1 MVIINFFKIAF
12 ILGFLVFIHEGGHF
26 LAAKFFNIK
35 VEKFSIG
42 FGPKIITKKGKET
55 EYSVSLVPFGG
66 YVQMLGETER
76 NEDKRSFNNAKLWK
90 RVVVVLAGPIVNIIF
105 AIIVYFIL
113 VMFSGIIVM
122 PVVSEI
128 LPEAKENLSEIKV
141 EDRIIEVNGK
151 KIRTVEDLNNE
162 LYDNNGENINI
173 KVYREG
179 KTLEYDIKP
188 TFYEERY
195 ILGIVMK
202 YSNNFTFGE
211 RIYYSYWKTIGFVA
225 SVGESLKL
233 LVTGR
238 VGLDQ
243 MTGPVGISN
252 IVIKTTGIQNFINLL
267 ALISVSL
274 GVTNLLPIPALDGG
288 RLLIFVVEAIRRK
301 PLEENLEMQIQAIGF
316 SFLILLSIYVTY
328 NDIFRIFER

>member
-1 MVIINFFKIAF
+1 MIIINFLKIAF
-12 ILGFLVFIHEGGHF
+12 ILGFLIFIHEGGHF
-26 LAAKFFNIK
+26 LAAKLFNIK

-42 FGPKIITKKGKET
+42 FGPRIITKKSKET
-55 EYSVSLVPFGG
+55 EYSVSLIPFGG

-76 NEDKRSFNNAKLWK
+76 NEDKRSFNNAKVWK
-90 RVVVVLAGPIVNIIF
+90 RMVVVLAGPFVNIIF

-113 VMFSGIIVM
+113 IMFSSVIVM
-122 PVVSEI
+122 PVVAEI
-128 LPEAKENLSEIKV
+128 LPEAEENLCEIKV
-141 EDRIIEVNGK
+141 EDRIIEMNGK
-151 KIRTVEDLNNE
+151 KIRTVEDLNNK
-162 LYDNNGENINI
+162 LYGNNGESVNI
-173 KVYREG
+173 KVLREG
-179 KTLEYDIKP
+179 TILEFEVNP

-202 YSNNFTFGE
+202 YSEDFTFKE
-211 RIYYSYWKTIGFVA
+211 RTYYSYWKTIGFVS
-225 SVGESLKL
+225 SVGESIKL
-233 LVTGR
+233 LLTGR
-238 VGLDQ
+238 VGLNQ

-252 IVIKTTGIQNFINLL
+252 IVVKTTGLQNFINLL

-288 RLLIFVVEAIRRK
+288 RLLLLIVEGVRRK

-316 SFLILLSIYVTY
+316 SFLIILSIYVTY

>member
-1 MVIINFFKIAF
+1 M
-12 ILGFLVFIHEGGHF
+12 
-26 LAAKFFNIK
+26 
-35 VEKFSIG
+35 
-42 FGPKIITKKGKET
+42 
-55 EYSVSLVPFGG
+55 
-66 YVQMLGETER
+66 
-76 NEDKRSFNNAKLWK
+76 
-90 RVVVVLAGPIVNIIF
+90 
-105 AIIVYFIL
+105 
-113 VMFSGIIVM
+113 
-122 PVVSEI
+122 
-128 LPEAKENLSEIKV
+128 
-141 EDRIIEVNGK
+141 
-151 KIRTVEDLNNE
+151 
-162 LYDNNGENINI
+162 
-173 KVYREG
+173 YREG

-328 NDIFRIFER
+328 NDIFRIFEKDIIQIVLAHYLEPKLCSDKILNLMLIEKNPSQCLIGLDFKFLIKLVKLTYHFSL

>member
-1 MVIINFFKIAF
+1 MVIINFLKIAF

-26 LAAKFFNIK
+26 LAAKLFNIK

-42 FGPKIITKKGKET
+42 FGPRIITKKSKET
-55 EYSVSLVPFGG
+55 EYSVSLIPFGG

-76 NEDKRSFNNAKLWK
+76 NEDERSFNNAKLWK
-90 RVVVVLAGPIVNIIF
+90 RMVVVLAGPFVNIIF

-113 VMFSGIIVM
+113 IMFSSIIVL
-122 PVVSEI
+122 PVVAEV
-128 LPEAKENLSEIKV
+128 LPEAEEHLSEIKV
-141 EDRIIEVNGK
+141 EDKIIEMNGK
-151 KIRTVEDLNNE
+151 KIRTVDDLNNE
-162 LYDNNGENINI
+162 LYDNNGESVSI
-173 KVYREG
+173 KVLREG
-179 KTLEYDIKP
+179 QILEFDVEPTL
-188 TFYEERY
+188 YEERY

-202 YSNNFTFGE
+202 YSEDFTFKE
-211 RIYYSYWKTIGFVA
+211 RTYYSYWKTVGFVS
-225 SVGESLKL
+225 SVGECLKL
-233 LVTGR
+233 LFTGK

-252 IVIKTTGIQNFINLL
+252 IVIKTTGFQNFINLL

-288 RLLIFVVEAIRRK
+288 RLLLLIVEGVRRK

-316 SFLILLSIYVTY
+316 SFLIILSIYVTY

>member
-1 MVIINFFKIAF
+1 MIIINFLKIAF
-12 ILGFLVFIHEGGHF
+12 ILGFLIFIHEGGHF
-26 LAAKFFNIK
+26 LAAKLFNIK

-42 FGPKIITKKGKET
+42 FGPRIITKKSKET
-55 EYSVSLVPFGG
+55 EYSVSLIPFGG

-90 RVVVVLAGPIVNIIF
+90 RMVVVLAGPFVNIIF

-113 VMFSGIIVM
+113 IMFSSVIVM
-122 PVVSEI
+122 PVVAEI
-128 LPEAKENLSEIKV
+128 LPEAEENLCEIKV
-141 EDRIIEVNGK
+141 EDRIIEMNGK
-151 KIRTVEDLNNE
+151 KIRTVEDLNNK
-162 LYDNNGENINI
+162 LYGNNGESVNI
-173 KVYREG
+173 KVLREG
-179 KTLEYDIKP
+179 TILEFEVNP

-202 YSNNFTFGE
+202 YSEDFTFKE
-211 RIYYSYWKTIGFVA
+211 RTYYSYWKTIGFVS
-225 SVGESLKL
+225 SVGESIKL
-233 LVTGR
+233 LLTGR
-238 VGLDQ
+238 VGLNQ

-252 IVIKTTGIQNFINLL
+252 IVVKTTGLQNFINLL

-288 RLLIFVVEAIRRK
+288 RLLLLIVEGVRRK

-316 SFLILLSIYVTY
+316 SFLIILSIYVTY